1 MRFVAGFVLA
11 LGCVLGGGGNAAA
24 DQGQYPQT
32 DEALDAAYDA
42 LHWQTETREYQLP
55 RSHAVIKLPSGYAVL
70 LGADAER
77 YSWLNSG
84 IEFPDTEALIT
95 YNSGNASAE
104 VYYEWRDEGYVADS
118 DWEDVDP
125 AGLLQEYR
133 DGTEAGNK
141 ERVANGFKP
150 MHVVGWLEQ
159 PTYNKETRT
168 VTYAI
173 ELGDD
178 EGTWVNAVALRLG
191 RKGYTEFTW
200 VGPVSAFKNSGSRP
214 DLLNLALAKHAF
226 EEGHRYADFTEGDKV
241 ASYGIAGLVAT
252 ALGAK
257 FGKGIIAAII
267 AAIIGGKKFIIPLV
281 LVVGA
286 AIAAFRR
293 RLFGRGES

>member
-1 MRFVAGFVLA
+1 MRFVAGLLLA
-11 LGCVLGGGGNAAA
+11 LGFLMGGPGAAVA
-24 DQGQYPQT
+24 DQGSYPET
-32 DEALDAAYDA
+32 DEALDAAYNA
-42 LHWQTETREYQLP
+42 LHWRTEVREYQLP
-55 RSHAVIKLPSGYAVL
+55 RSHAVIKLPSGYALL

-95 YNSGNASAE
+95 YNSESASAE
-104 VYYEWRDEGYVADS
+104 VYYEWRDEGYISDT

-125 AGLLQEYR
+125 EALLQEYR
-133 DGTEAGNK
+133 DGTEAGNE

-159 PTYNKETRT
+159 PAYNKETRT

-191 RKGYTEFTW
+191 RKGYTELTW
-200 VGPVSAFKNSGSRP
+200 VGPVSAFKKSGSRP
-214 DLLNLALAKHAF
+214 DLLNLALAKHNF

-241 ASYGIAGLVAT
+241 ASDGIAGLVAT

-267 AAIIGGKKFIIPLV
+267 AAIIGGKKIIIPAV
-281 LVVGA
+281 LVGGA
-286 AIAAFRR
+286 AIAAFGR
-293 RLFGRGES
+293 RLFGRRES